1 MFTTFN
7 STVTRALVGTLGTAF
22 CAGVCLLAATAPASA
37 AEAVRTVKVHYADL
51 DLANR
56 AGRVTLDRRLFHA
69 ARAVCVTGESG
80 PDAALDETRCIHRAV
95 TAAKAQLPA
104 PVQAAAL

>member
-7 STVTRALVGTLGTAF
+7 STVSRAVLGTLGTAF

-37 AEAVRTVKVHYADL
+37 AEAPRTATVHYADL
-51 DLANR
+51 DLANK
-56 AGRVTLDRRLFHA
+56 AGRATLDRRLLSA

-80 PDAALDETRCIHRAV
+80 PDAAMEEARCIHHAV
-95 TAAKAQLPA
+95 AGAKAKLPA
-104 PVQAAAL
+104 PVQNAAL